1 MNLPKNK
8 FIKNEE
14 ELHTFFTKNNLDKTK
29 MEENSKLFYEK
40 FHLMTLNSVEVNEED
55 PSIKLNLSDKKK

>member
-8 FIKNEE
+8 FMKNEE

-29 MEENSKLFYEK
+29 MEENS
-40 FHLMTLNSVEVNEED
+40 
-55 PSIKLNLSDKKK
+55 